1 MPRYGLILRH
11 LILTGMVKAFNYC
24 QSIPCCVS
32 AQAPIYIGFI
42 GALLSTPPFPA
53 EKICGFHMLLR
64 LTPMQMCTNFRRHVM
79 FFANSNFVGVDGL
92 IT

>member
-11 LILTGMVKAFNYC
+11 LILTGMVKAFNY
-24 QSIPCCVS
+24 SLLIPCCVS

-42 GALLSTPPFPA
+42 GALLSTPLFPS
-53 EKICGFHMLLR
+53 EKICGFYILLR
-64 LTPMQMCTNFRRHVM
+64 LTPKRMCTNFREHAM